1 MSKLIVV
8 TGGTKGIGR
17 AIAERFA
24 EAGFNVAVCARKADE
39 LEKFKADLTKKHPSG
54 KFYTLPADMAD
65 KNQVDAFASFIRQLD
80 QPVDVL
86 INNAGY
92 FIPGSIATEKDGA
105 LEDMMNANL
114 YSAYHMTRGLVDQM
128 IARKS
133 GHIFN
138 MCSIA
143 SIKAYA
149 NGGSYAITKFALL
162 GFSKCLREELKPV
175 GIRVTSILP
184 GATRTASWEGV
195 DLPDERFMSVED
207 VAETVYG
214 SIFVVTAKCGGRN
227 YYPASIRRY
236 LENTEQNPGRRS

>member
-1 MSKLIVV
+1 
-8 TGGTKGIGR
+8 
-17 AIAERFA
+17 
-24 EAGFNVAVCARKADE
+24 
-39 LEKFKADLTKKHPSG
+39 
-54 KFYTLPADMAD
+54 
-65 KNQVDAFASFIRQLD
+65 VDAFASFIRQLD

-184 GATRTASWEGV
+184 EQPE
-195 DLPDERFMSVED
+195 LP
-207 VAETVYG
+207 AG
-214 SIFVVTAKCGGRN
+214 KGR
-227 YYPASIRRY
+227 PA
-236 LENTEQNPGRRS
+236 G